1 MLFTDTLFIGI
12 AFFLL
17 LGAIYTDAILL
28 YNKFTFRLN
37 GALQFKISSYIV
49 IWSNKFLTWN
59 MCVFLIS
66 FLLHVADL
74 L

>member
-49 IWSNKFLTWN
+49 I
-59 MCVFLIS
+59 
-66 FLLHVADL
+66 
-74 L
+74 